1 MGKYII
7 MFLIVFVAS
16 LALLPAVSML
26 GLAPLP
32 GDVTIQADAFH
43 LYMPFTS
50 SFIAATALTLLYFF
64 LKR

>member
-1 MGKYII
+1 
-7 MFLIVFVAS
+7 MFLILFVSS

-26 GLAPLP
+26 GLTPLP
-32 GDVTIQADAFH
+32 GDITVQADAFH

-50 SFIAATALTLLYFF
+50 SFIAASAFTLLYFF